1 MATRKNLAMWSPE
14 AVESLKAL
22 HLAGKTHAEIADEM
36 GGITRDQV
44 SGKLHRLG
52 LSRPVPPPKPKA
64 ESAKLSRPFNP
75 AYTERAPPT
84 QPELEILE
92 PLLTDGKPVTIRNC
106 TDRTCRW
113 PMSEASADMVMC
125 GRTVKA
131 GTPYCESHARK
142 VYQSSQN
149 QASRQRQAEA
159 TADAIG

>member
-1 MATRKNLAMWSPE
+1 MAVIWTE
-14 AVESLKAL
+14 ARVEKLCDL
-22 HLAGKTHAEIADEM
+22 Y
-36 GGITRDQV
+36 RD
-44 SGKLHRLG
+44 G
-52 LSRPVPPPKPKA
+52 LSYSVIAARLSGVSRNA
-64 ESAKLSRPFNP
+64 IAGRVAKLVNGGVLVRRRPRDDKPEITVGEYIRPFNP
-75 AYTERAPPT
+75 AYTEKAPPT
-84 QPELEILE
+84 QPEPEIFD

-113 PMSEASADMVMC
+113 PMSEASADMMMC